1 MAGGT
6 PPGGAIILGKL
17 DGMVLAVGLADGV
30 GMEEA
35 STMMLVPTTKVVAL
49 SVAVAVR
56 DTIGATLLMED
67 GLTGMMSEADS
78 VRVGEGVGR
87 GVSDAGTGV
96 ETTGVEMTGAEDTEP
111 VPAVG
116 VGSSLSVA
124 LVDVC
129 GISVGTALLAEPVGS
144 PDDTSSDAGTLKDW
158 LLTGGVT
165 VGEADVPTAPVPDG
179 VIPEAG
185 GVTLTGAEAVGVG
198 TVEERT
204 SEVGTPDETGVE
216 TGTGTDPV
224 GTVPEEGNTPEDD
237 RISDAKLEAETV
249 GTTIGSLVGMP
260 VPTDE
265 ASEEM
270 IVGRR
275 LASPEVGTG
284 VGAVEAR
291 PVPEGRMPDTSGRMD
306 ELTNCS
312 GCTELV
318 AAASEVGMGPEPRG

>member
-56 DTIGATLLMED
+56 DAIGAKLLTED
-67 GLTGMMSEADS
+67 GLTGMMSEAEG
-78 VRVGEGVGR
+78 VLVGEGVGT

-96 ETTGVEMTGAEDTEP
+96 ETTGAEDTEP

-116 VGSSLSVA
+116 VGRSLSVA
-124 LVDVC
+124 LVEVC
-129 GISVGTALLAEPVGS
+129 GISVGAALLAEPVGS

-158 LLTGGVT
+158 LLTGGVI
-165 VGEADVPTAPVPDG
+165 VGDADVPTAPVPDG

-185 GVTLTGAEAVGVG
+185 DVTLAGAEAVGVRP
-198 TVEERT
+198 VEERT

-216 TGTGTDPV
+216 AGTGTDPV
-224 GTVPEEGNTPEDD
+224 GTVPEEGNTPEDG

-249 GTTIGSLVGMP
+249 GTTVGSLVGMP

-275 LASPEVGTG
+275 LGSEVGTG

-291 PVPEGRMPDTSGRMD
+291 PVPEGRIPDTSGRMD
-306 ELTNCS
+306 ELTNWS

>member
-1 MAGGT
+1 
-6 PPGGAIILGKL
+6 
-17 DGMVLAVGLADGV
+17 
-30 GMEEA
+30 
-35 STMMLVPTTKVVAL
+35 MMLVPTTKVVAL

-56 DTIGATLLMED
+56 DTIGATLLTED
-67 GLTGMMSEADS
+67 GLTGMM
-78 VRVGEGVGR
+78 RVGK

-96 ETTGVEMTGAEDTEP
+96 ETTGVEVTGADTEP

-124 LVDVC
+124 LVEVC
-129 GISVGTALLAEPVGS
+129 GISVGAPLLAEPVGT
-144 PDDTSSDAGTLKDW
+144 D
-158 LLTGGVT
+158 VT

-185 GVTLTGAEAVGVG
+185 GVMLAGAEAVGVRP
-198 TVEERT
+198 VEERT

-216 TGTGTDPV
+216 AGTGTDPV
-224 GTVPEEGNTPEDD
+224 GTVPEEGNTPDD
-237 RISDAKLEAETV
+237 GRISDAKLEAETV

-265 ASEEM
+265 ASEET

-318 AAASEVGMGPEPRG
+318 AAASEVGIGPEPRG